1 MYCNMTNQEIV
12 NKFFDSY
19 MKRDLD
25 GVKHVMAANV
35 VWYFMGR
42 HKLAGTK
49 NGIDEVIKFFDLMG
63 RIMASSRPTIEKLI
77 VAEKENYLIECQHIK
92 TNREDGINIE
102 HDVSVL
108 WRFENGRIISG
119 RHFFADPESVD
130 RYFNAVPVG

>member
-1 MYCNMTNQEIV
+1 MTNQDIV

-25 GVKHVMAANV
+25 AVKNVMAPNV

-49 NGIDEVIKFFDLMG
+49 IGIDEVIKFFDTMG
-63 RIMASSRPTIEKLI
+63 GIMAKSKPAIEKLI
-77 VAEKENYLIECQHIK
+77 VAEKGNYLIECQHIS

-102 HDVSVL
+102 HHVSVL
-108 WRFENGRIISG
+108 WTIENGKIVSG

-130 RYFNAVPVG
+130 RYFNAVPAG

>member
-1 MYCNMTNQEIV
+1 MYRNMTNQDIV

-25 GVKHVMAANV
+25 GVKKVMAPNV

-49 NGIDEVIKFFDLMG
+49 NGIDEVIKFFDTMG
-63 RIMASSRPTIEKLI
+63 GIMARSKPAIEKLI
-77 VAEKENYLIECQHIK
+77 VAEKGNYLIECQHIS

-102 HDVSVL
+102 HHVSVL
-108 WRFENGRIISG
+108 WTIENGKILSG
-119 RHFFADPESVD
+119 RHFF
-130 RYFNAVPVG
+130 

>member
-1 MYCNMTNQEIV
+1 MTNQDIV

-19 MKRDLD
+19 MQRDLD
-25 GVKHVMAANV
+25 GVKDVMATDV

-49 NGIDEVIKFFDLMG
+49 NGIDEVIKFFDTMG
-63 RIMASSRPTIEKLI
+63 GVMAKSRPTIEKLI
-77 VAEKENYLIECQHIK
+77 VAEKENYLIECQHIR

-102 HDVSVL
+102 HYVSVL
-108 WRFENGRIISG
+108 WTIENGKIISG

-130 RYFNAVPVG
+130 RYFDAVPVH

>member
-1 MYCNMTNQEIV
+1 MTNQDIV

-25 GVKHVMAANV
+25 AVKNVMAPNV

-49 NGIDEVIKFFDLMG
+49 NGIDEVIKFFDTMG
-63 RIMASSRPTIEKLI
+63 GIMAKSKPAIEKLI
-77 VAEKENYLIECQHIK
+77 VAEKGNYLIECQHIS

-102 HDVSVL
+102 HHVSVL
-108 WRFENGRIISG
+108 WTIENGKILSG
-119 RHFFADPESVD
+119 RHFFSDPESVD
-130 RYFNAVPVG
+130 RYFNAVPAG

>member
-1 MYCNMTNQEIV
+1 MTNQEIV

-25 GVKHVMAANV
+25 GVKDVMAADV
-35 VWYFMGR
+35 VWYFMGQ

-49 NGIDEVIKFFDLMG
+49 NGIDEVIKFFDTMG
-63 RIMASSRPTIEKLI
+63 GVMAKSRPTIEKLI
-77 VAEKENYLIECQHIK
+77 VAEKENYLIECQHIR

-102 HDVSVL
+102 HYVSVL
-108 WRFENGRIISG
+108 WTIENGKIVSG

-130 RYFNAVPVG
+130 RYFNAVPVY